1 MDPID
6 SPMTALWTKRAP
18 VMWRWGAPTWPPTP
32 PTRSEAPRGTRGAP
46 RGRAAALV
54 VGWGELHDEVRDPVL
69 DLGERHGVD
78 DLVTDAVVILAAKMR
93 LAPEIV
99 ELDGA
104 QRLGD
109 LLRVDALG
117 LLDRGHE
124 REGRI
129 GEVDAGGVP
138 FAVLL
143 GVARLPVLDLLG
155 QRGLHV
161 AVDPGAFHVLLTG
174 DARHHRGVHL
184 TEVDEPA
191 LEAEHAG
198 LLDDQAAAAR
208 RRGEH
213 ADDVRLLGQ
222 DAQQ

>member
-1 MDPID
+1 MEPMD

-18 VMWRWGAPTWPPTP
+18 VMSFKRVKGALPGPP
-32 PTRSEAPRGTRGAP
+32 PRTV
-46 RGRAAALV
+46 ALV
-54 VGWGELHDEVRDPVL
+54 VRRRELHDEVRDPVL

-78 DLVTDAVVILAAKMR
+78 DLVTDAVVILAAEMR

-117 LLDRGHE
+117 FPDRGHE

-143 GVARLPVLDLLG
+143 GVARLPAADLLR
-155 QRGLHV
+155 QRGLHA
-161 AVDPGAFHVLLTG
+161 AVDPGALHVLLPG
-174 DARHHRGVHL
+174 DASHHRGVHL
-184 TEVDEPA
+184 ADMYEPA
-191 LEAEHAG
+191 RVAEQAG
-198 LLDDQAAAAR
+198 LLDDEADAACG
-208 RRGEH
+208 RGEH
-213 ADDVRLLGQ
+213 ADDVRLLRQ
-222 DAQQ
+222 DAQQYGVEVRHDAL